1 MHPRYLDSIGLVALW
16 REALLARKVL
26 LNRTTGYRHHP
37 QLRRFRDQR
46 NPVACINAYLA
57 FVHTEAVR
65 RGYRFDRSKIGR
77 ARAASALTETT
88 GQLRFEWQHL
98 IGKLDLRSP
107 GVAERLHRV
116 RQPSANPL
124 FRIVTGGVRNWEKT
138 HAEKDVVRRRP

>member
-1 MHPRYLDSIGLVALW
+1 MHPRYLDSVGLVSLW

-26 LNRTTGYRHHP
+26 LNRTKGYRHHP

-46 NPVACINAYLA
+46 NPVACINSYLA

-77 ARAASALTETT
+77 ARASGALPETT

-98 IGKLDLRSP
+98 IRKLDLRSP
-107 GVAERLHRV
+107 GFAERCLSV
-116 RQPSANPL
+116 RRPEANPL
-124 FRIVTGGVRNWEKT
+124 FRIIPGEVRSWEKN
-138 HAEKDVVRRRP
+138 HDVET